1 MSSLKETGKGVSFMV
16 YVKKQS
22 GQSDDALIRQF
33 TRKVVDAGI
42 VQQAKSRQFYLKP
55 SQRKK
60 QELQDARK
68 QRRTTS

>member
-1 MSSLKETGKGVSFMV
+1 MV

-33 TRKVVDAGI
+33 SRKVTDAGI
-42 VQQAKSRQFYLKP
+42 IQQAKSRQFYLKP

-68 QRRTTS
+68 QRRVSQ

>member
-1 MSSLKETGKGVSFMV
+1 MV

-60 QELQDARK
+60 QEIQDARK
-68 QRRTTS
+68 QQRRVSSS